1 MIMNKLDL
9 VLTALAAGEK
19 NEYSPVQ
26 IQKLMFL
33 LDKNISN
40 RLGGPFF
47 DFRPYDYGPFDPS
60 IYEDLREL
68 ERQGYV
74 STSPSSRGWNKHQL
88 TDSGL
93 AKANEFL
100 TQFDPSI
107 LEYFKA
113 VSKFVRSLSF
123 ADLVSSIYKAYP
135 EMKVNSIF
143 KGN

>member
-1 MIMNKLDL
+1 MNKLDL
-9 VLTALAAGEK
+9 LLTALAAGEK
-19 NEYSPVQ
+19 NEYTPVQ

-40 RLGGPFF
+40 RIGGPFYN
-47 DFRPYDYGPFDPS
+47 FRPYDYGPFDAS

-68 ERQGYV
+68 KKQGYI
-74 STSPSSRGWNKHQL
+74 STSPSNRGWEKHQL
-88 TDSGL
+88 TDLGL
-93 AKANEFL
+93 AKANEF
-100 TQFDPSI
+100 TAQIDPSI
-107 LEYFKA
+107 FDYFRA
-113 VSKFVRSLSF
+113 VSEFVRSLSF

>member
-1 MIMNKLDL
+1 MNKSDL
-9 VLTALAAGEK
+9 LLSALAAGEK
-19 NEYSPVQ
+19 SEYTPVQ

-47 DFRPYDYGPFDPS
+47 DFRPYDYGPFDAS

-68 ERQGYV
+68 ERQGYI
-74 STSPSSRGWNKHQL
+74 STSPSSRGWKKYQL
-88 TDSGL
+88 TDTGL
-93 AKANEFL
+93 SKAKESSAEIDAKI
-100 TQFDPSI
+100 FDYI
-107 LEYFKA
+107 KA
-113 VSKFVRSLSF
+113 VSNFVRSLSF

>member
-1 MIMNKLDL
+1 MSKLDL
-9 VLTALAAGEK
+9 LLTALAAGEK
-19 NEYSPVQ
+19 NEYTPVQ

-40 RLGGPFF
+40 RIGGPYYN
-47 DFRPYDYGPFDPS
+47 FRPYDYGPFDAS

-74 STSPSSRGWNKHQL
+74 STSSSSRGWKKHQL
-88 TDSGL
+88 TDLGIS
-93 AKANEFL
+93 KASEVS
-100 TQFDPSI
+100 TKMDPSI
-107 LEYFKA
+107 FGYFKE

-135 EMKVNSIF
+135 EMKVNSVF

>member
-1 MIMNKLDL
+1 MNKLDL
-9 VLTALAAGEK
+9 LLTALAAGDK
-19 NEYSPVQ
+19 SEYTPVQ

-40 RLGGPFF
+40 RIGGPFYN
-47 DFRPYDYGPFDPS
+47 FRPYDYGPFDAS

-68 ERQGYV
+68 ERQGFI
-74 STSPSSRGWNKHQL
+74 STSPSNRGWKIHQL
-88 TDSGL
+88 TDLGL
-93 AKANEFL
+93 VKANEF
-100 TQFDPSI
+100 TAQIDQSI
-107 LEYFKA
+107 FNYFKD